1 MKFNSSTTRLY
12 VQVGVASTQGFNTCV
27 THRRTDSA
35 LRGTAINNL
44 SNRVT
49 RLRYYLVVLT
59 KVFRGSVTNLGN
71 SVARRLV
78 LRSPWA
84 CIEVLEPLRNAVT
97 NLIIN
102 LVIPITMVTR
112 LVAKLVA

>member
-1 MKFNSSTTRLY
+1 MKFDSSTTRLY

-27 THRRTDSA
+27 THRRKDSA

-59 KVFRGSVTNLGN
+59 KVFRGSITNLSN
-71 SVARRLV
+71 SVARRL
-78 LRSPWA
+78 SWTSA
-84 CIEVLEPLRNAVT
+84 IETLRNAVT

-102 LVIPITMVTR
+102 LVMPITMITR
-112 LVAKLVA
+112 QVA